1 MEYSYVGSY
10 SAGAVLPDSPHQ
22 QPYRKPMVVKREKV
36 TKRSRIAHEKLILT
50 KIKDGMSLFL
60 PKYYISIDKNDQEN

>member
-1 MEYSYVGSY
+1 
-10 SAGAVLPDSPHQ
+10 
-22 QPYRKPMVVKREKV
+22 MVVKREKV